1 MADVFPKPPM
11 RVAEYETFRVN
22 FSAVLAE
29 DESLNY
35 IKIIEWDENDGVT
48 VDGSSIYGSYIG
60 AFELGDRSLLVRK
73 GDEFSSLKYWEEIT
87 EANRTDVY
95 RWEAPTHSI
104 YFKYMIELSYTIT
117 TKGDEGGT
125 SSSSSSRTEIV
136 KIPVSHEVYPNWDFY
151 SRKLKNQISIRRN
164 TWLE

>member
-1 MADVFPKPPM
+1 MADVLPNPPM
-11 RVAEYETFRVN
+11 RVAEYETFRVD
-22 FSAVLAE
+22 FSADLAD

-60 AFELGDRSLLVRK
+60 AFALGDRSLLVRK

-87 EANRTDVY
+87 EPIRTDVY
-95 RWEAPTHSI
+95 RWESPTNSE
-104 YFKYMIELSYTIT
+104 YFKYVIEISYNVT
-117 TKGDEGGT
+117 TEGEDGGA
-125 SSSSSSRTEIV
+125 SSTKTEIV

-151 SRKLKNQISIRRN
+151 ARKLKDQISTRRR